1 MGFSIHRFHGGSVI
15 KRTLGLS
22 PSGQNIYPRW
32 DVEDPFYDFFQE
44 DQRHDSTLAAM
55 NLPASSLGVVETMF
69 FVCFYML
76 LAFSFTDPSMD
87 LDEMTLQSILPWM
100 SMCFEKHP
108 TMDDT
113 QL

>member
-1 MGFSIHRFHGGSVI
+1 M
-15 KRTLGLS
+15 
-22 PSGQNIYPRW
+22 
-32 DVEDPFYDFFQE
+32 
-44 DQRHDSTLAAM
+44 
-55 NLPASSLGVVETMF
+55 SSLCHFLFKAFQVTQPLPPLTELETMF
-69 FVCFYML
+69 FACFYML